1 MVVSMKRFFVS
12 CVLACMTLNAYG
24 QSDAVHWQM
33 LQKASAA
40 AHVLSY
46 QGIFVCQSNKQQAKS
61 VQIKHLY
68 DGQQEF
74 TRNIVLDGAPRE
86 MFSQGNDLVIYNP
99 KNEKIVIEK
108 RRRHHLFPDVLPADI
123 ESLKPY
129 YTLTSGSSERVA
141 GRDVQILLLEPKDQ
155 YRNRHQFWI
164 DAEYGLV
171 LKTVTLN
178 SRNETIDNVAFSQL
192 NLFNT
197 VDLDWFKPKIDSN
210 KHYVMEENS
219 PIADNSPS
227 PHWQLNDL
235 PAGFRKVDQMALT
248 VKGKQLPITQIVFSD
263 GLATVSLFIEP
274 LAKNGKQKQGASNVG
289 NTNVYSRVAGFLQV
303 TALGEVPE
311 ATTAHIANAVTF
323 IK

>member
-1 MVVSMKRFFVS
+1 MKQFFVTF
-12 CVLACMTLNAYG
+12 VLVCTALSAHAQDEANY
-24 QSDAVHWQM
+24 WQI

-46 QGIFVCQSNKQQAKS
+46 QGIFVCHSNKQQAKS

-68 DGQQEF
+68 NGQQEF

-86 MFSQGNDLVIYNP
+86 MFSQGNDVVIYNP
-99 KNEKIVIEK
+99 KNEKVVIEK

-123 ESLKPY
+123 ESLKLY
-129 YTLTSGSSERVA
+129 YKISSGAAERVA
-141 GRDVQILLLEPKDQ
+141 GREVQIMLLEPKDQ

-171 LKTVTLN
+171 LKTVTFN
-178 SRNETIDNVAFSQL
+178 SQNEIIDNVAFNQL
-192 NLFNT
+192 NLFDT
-197 VDLDWFKPKIDSN
+197 IDLDWFKPKIDTN

-219 PIADNSPS
+219 PITDNSPS
-227 PHWQLNDL
+227 PHWQLNTL
-235 PAGFRKVDQMALT
+235 PAGFRKVDQMMLN
-248 VKGKQLPITQIVFSD
+248 VKGKQFPVTQIVFSD

-274 LAKNGKQKQGASNVG
+274 LAKGGKQKQGHSTAG
-289 NTNVYSRVAGFLQV
+289 NTNVYSRVAGFLQI
-303 TALGEVPE
+303 TAMGEVPQ
-311 ATTAHIANAVTF
+311 ATTTHIAKAVSF

>member
-1 MVVSMKRFFVS
+1 MKRFFVT
-12 CVLACMTLNAYG
+12 CVLACVALSAYG
-24 QSDAVHWQM
+24 QDDTSNWQM

-99 KNEKIVIEK
+99 KNEKVVIEK

-123 ESLKPY
+123 ESLKLY
-129 YTLTSGSSERVA
+129 YTLSTGAAERVA
-141 GRDVQILLLEPKDQ
+141 GREVQIMLLEPKDQ

-178 SRNETIDNVAFSQL
+178 SRNETIDNVAFNQL

-197 VDLDWFKPKIDSN
+197 VDLDWFKPKIDTN

-227 PHWQLNDL
+227 PHWQLGAL
-235 PAGFRKVDQMALT
+235 PAGFRKVDQMLLT
-248 VKGKQLPITQIVFSD
+248 TKGKQLPITQLVFSD

-274 LAKNGKQKQGASNVG
+274 LAKGGKQKQGASIVG
-289 NTNVYSRVAGFLQV
+289 NTNVYSRVSGFLQI

-311 ATTAHIANAVTF
+311 ATTAHIAKAVSF